1 MEVLPFFPLYVLL
14 GNPSLK
20 TEQNS
25 FKLFSCSSLYSFTMA
40 FSFEQDSDR
49 SSATRSCDR
58 IEYSFKTG
66 YGL

>member
-1 MEVLPFFPLYVLL
+1 MEVLPFFPPVC
-14 GNPSLK
+14 SVRKSKLK

-40 FSFEQDSDR
+40 CSFEQDSDR